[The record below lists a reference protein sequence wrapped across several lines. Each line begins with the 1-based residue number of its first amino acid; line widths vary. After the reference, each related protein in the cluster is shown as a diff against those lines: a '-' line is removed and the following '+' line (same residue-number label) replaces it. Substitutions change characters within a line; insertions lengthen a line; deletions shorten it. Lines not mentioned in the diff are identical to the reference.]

1 MARLEL
7 TLLAGFAAHVAGRLF
22 HVPGRKA
29 RIPLAPLTPRPGQV
43 HPHEHP
49 PALLRGEPDGGQAAD
64 SLRHALGANRGVVWG
79 THPTAPLDDR
89 YTVALR
95 PGAAAPSER
104 ERRRAAGM
112 ARRGIPV

>member
-22 HVPGRKA
+22 HVRGRKA
-29 RIPLAPLTPRPGQV
+29 GVLLAPLTPRPGQA

-49 PALLRGEPDGGQAAD
+49 PALLRGEPDGGQAWD
-64 SLRHALGANRGVVWG
+64 SLRHALGAIRGVVWR
-79 THPTAPLDDR
+79 TPAAAPLDDR
-89 YTVALR
+89 YSVALR
-95 PGAAAPSER
+95 PRAAALSER

-112 ARRGIPV
+112 ARRGIFA